1 MNLQIDVTSLTKSLG
16 GVRVLSDLTIS
27 LSIGSTLLIGANGAG
42 KSTLLRLLAGLTS
55 PDTGAISFGNGKT
68 PRTALGAIGFLGH
81 KLYLY
86 PDLTIR
92 ENLSVLARSQTS
104 ESKRLQAVERW
115 GLTNRLDQPVRELS
129 KGLAMRAAL
138 CRVLLQE
145 TEIVLLDEP
154 TTALDDQGAATLI
167 DEVDRLRKAG
177 KILIIATHDVARLA
191 PSAERV
197 LLLAQGGV
205 KADSVQTTIGTTL
218 EQYRLVNR

>member
-1 MNLQIDVTSLTKSLG
+1 
-16 GVRVLSDLTIS
+16 
-27 LSIGSTLLIGANGAG
+27 
-42 KSTLLRLLAGLTS
+42 
-55 PDTGAISFGNGKT
+55 
-68 PRTALGAIGFLGH
+68 
-81 KLYLY
+81 
-86 PDLTIR
+86 
-92 ENLSVLARSQTS
+92 
-104 ESKRLQAVERW
+104 
-115 GLTNRLDQPVRELS
+115 
-129 KGLAMRAAL
+129 MRAAL

-177 KILIIATHDVARLA
+177 KLLIIATHDVARLA